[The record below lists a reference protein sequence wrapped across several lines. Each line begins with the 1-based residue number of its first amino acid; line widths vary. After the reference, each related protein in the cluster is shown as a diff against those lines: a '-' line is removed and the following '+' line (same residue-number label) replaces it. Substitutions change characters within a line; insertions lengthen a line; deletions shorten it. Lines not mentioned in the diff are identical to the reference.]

1 MERDVIKPNGPAAAA
16 ILSAGVG
23 VAALGLF
30 TFLAE
35 SSKTMAT
42 LLKWSNPVGP
52 LSGKT
57 GMALIV
63 WLVFWAFAY
72 RMTKGKSVNFGKAW
86 GWAVVLI
93 ILGLLLTFPPV
104 FKIFAG

>member
-35 SSKTMAT
+35 SSKAVAAW
-42 LLKWSNPVGP
+42 LKWSSPVGP
-52 LSGKT
+52 LAGKT
-57 GMALIV
+57 GMAIIV
-63 WLVFWAFAY
+63 WLVFWAFAHN
-72 RMTKGKSVNFGKAW
+72 MTKGKSVNFGKAW
-86 GWAVVLI
+86 SWSIALI

-104 FKIFAG
+104 FEIFAD